1 MLRLLLLF
9 LLSSCVIK
17 HDPQPYDT
25 NFDPA
30 DRDWIEIYK
39 KEIEIA
45 IENNDYEAWSFFWR
59 EYMLEK
65 TITREKLYD
74 N

>member
-1 MLRLLLLF
+1 MLRLLPLI
-9 LLSSCVIK
+9 LLSGCVIK
-17 HDPQPYDT
+17 HDPKPSDT
-25 NFDPA
+25 NFDPSN
-30 DRDWIEIYK
+30 RDWVETYK

-45 IENNDYEAWSFFWR
+45 IENDDREAWNFFWR

-65 TITREKLYD
+65 AIIQQKLYD